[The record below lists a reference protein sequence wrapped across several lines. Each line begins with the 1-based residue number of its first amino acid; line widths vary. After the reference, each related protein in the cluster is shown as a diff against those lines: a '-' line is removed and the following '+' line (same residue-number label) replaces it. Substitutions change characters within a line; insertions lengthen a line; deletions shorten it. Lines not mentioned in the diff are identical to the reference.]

1 MNPRALLATAAPGL
15 FVFLWSTGFVGAL
28 GQEDFRVTGS
38 GEFLFTL
45 AWLTLVLSL
54 GPATLLNALIRSGTA
69 THVASLFYL
78 APPGT
83 ALIAW
88 LLFDEHPSG
97 AALAGMPLVALGV
110 YLARK

>member
-28 GQEDFRVTGS
+28 GLEDFRVTGS

-78 APPGT
+78 APP
-83 ALIAW
+83 AP
-88 LLFDEHPSG
+88 PSSPG
-97 AALAGMPLVALGV
+97 CSSTNTRAALPWPACPW
-110 YLARK
+110 